1 MARLGLQAEPV
12 VWDLPDTQWQRF
24 EAVVIRSCWDYHTRL
39 AEFTTWL
46 DRVEQAGV
54 PVWNP
59 PALLRWN
66 ADKVYL
72 RDLAERGIPI
82 VPTRWVSQG
91 EETSLADVLDAARW
105 PEAVVKPAVSAAAFH
120 TFRVNRADAQA
131 AAPRFQ
137 ALVAARD
144 VLVQVFLPEIERTG
158 EWSFC
163 FFGGIY
169 SHAVVKRPQPGEFR
183 VQEAHG
189 GTAEP
194 AHPGPDLV
202 AQAEAVIAALP
213 GPSVY
218 ARVDAC
224 QVDGRLRLME
234 LEALEP
240 SLFLDLEPLAPDRFA
255 AAIAATRLH
264 PLPGVSSSPQA

>member
-1 MARLGLQAEPV
+1 
-12 VWDLPDTQWQRF
+12 VWDTSGTAWERF
-24 EAVVIRSCWDYHTRL
+24 DAVVIRSCWDYHTRL
-39 AEFTTWL
+39 GEFTAWL
-46 DRVEQAGV
+46 DRVGQVGV

-66 ADKVYL
+66 ADKTYL
-72 RDLAERGIPI
+72 RDLAARGIPI
-82 VPTRWVSQG
+82 VPTRWVSRG
-91 EETSLADVLDAARW
+91 EATSLAQVLAAARW
-105 PEAVVKPAVSAAAFH
+105 SEAVVKPAVSAAAFH
-120 TFRVNRADAQA
+120 TWRVSRAEAEA
-131 AAPRFQ
+131 AATRFQ
-137 ALVAARD
+137 ALVATRD
-144 VLVQVFLPEIERTG
+144 VLVQVFLPEIERSG

-169 SHAVVKRPQPGEFR
+169 SHAVVKRPRPGEFR

-189 GTAEP
+189 GTAQ
-194 AHPGPDLV
+194 AARPGPALV

-213 GPSVY
+213 GPTVY

-224 QVDGRLRLME
+224 QVDGRLCLME

-240 SLFLDLEPLAPDRFA
+240 SLFLDQEPRAPDRFA

-264 PLPGVSSSPQA
+264 PRPGVSSSPKP